1 MNKSELILARQ
12 RQLNLRKK
20 LEEAEKLVSELQTRK
35 SKLEAEAITRAI
47 LSIEDENILME
58 VFKLIEPYVI
68 SNKDRRALGLNK
80 KENIK

>member
-1 MNKSELILARQ
+1 MNKSELMIARQ

-47 LSIEDENILME
+47 LSIKDENAIMDI
-58 VFKLIEPYVI
+58 FKVIEPYVI
-68 SNKDRRALGLNK
+68 SPKDRRVLGLAK